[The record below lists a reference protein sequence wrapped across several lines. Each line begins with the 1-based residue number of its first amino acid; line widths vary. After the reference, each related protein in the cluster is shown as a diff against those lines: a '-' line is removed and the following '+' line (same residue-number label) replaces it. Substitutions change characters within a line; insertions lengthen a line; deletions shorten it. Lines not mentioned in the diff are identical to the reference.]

1 MDRRSSDYLA
11 QYKANYSF
19 TETEREHTEVCAVRI
34 TVTLYEYDTETEH
47 RDRAEILMEKDG
59 LRYGC
64 EGIER
69 THWDFFPVTVD
80 GRPYI
85 LFSKT
90 LYGFTLIDPDTL
102 TEAYDYF
109 PEAAYDGEEAFIITD
124 AKTFGRYLIF
134 EGCYWGCPYEIA
146 AFDRELEAFVG
157 LSAPYEVYDGGSRV
171 EGDRLIL
178 SGLDTDMERTEVSL
192 TEADI
197 ERLLL
202 GYGVDDHCPP

>member
-1 MDRRSSDYLA
+1 MDQRFSYYLT
-11 QYKANYSF
+11 QYKANCSF
-19 TETEREHTEVCAVRI
+19 TETEREQTEVCGVRI

-80 GRPYI
+80 GRSYI

-102 TEAYDYF
+102 TETYDYF
-109 PEAAYDGEEAFIITD
+109 PEKVYDGEESFIITD

-134 EGCYWGCPYEIA
+134 EGCYWGCPYEFA
-146 AFDRELEAFVG
+146 
-157 LSAPYEVYDGGSRV
+157 VYDHQSGKLADLSDRYKIFNGESRI

-178 SGLDTDMERTEVSL
+178 SGLGLNREPTKVCL
-192 TEADI
+192 TEKEIDGLI
-197 ERLLL
+197 SE
-202 GYGVDDHCPP
+202 YGVTVL

>member
-1 MDRRSSDYLA
+1 MDRRFSDYLT
-11 QYKANYSF
+11 QYKANCSF
-19 TETEREHTEVCAVRI
+19 TETEREQTEVCGVRI

-80 GRPYI
+80 GRSYI

-109 PEAAYDGEEAFIITD
+109 PEKVYDGEESFIITD

-134 EGCYWGCPYEIA
+134 EGCYWGCPYE
-146 AFDRELEAFVG
+146 F
-157 LSAPYEVYDGGSRV
+157 SVYDHQSKKLADLLDRYKTFNGESRI

-178 SGLDTDMERTEVSL
+178 SGLGLNREPTKVCL
-192 TEADI
+192 TEQEIDGLI
-197 ERLLL
+197 SE
-202 GYGVDDHCPP
+202 YGVTDF

>member
-1 MDRRSSDYLA
+1 MDQRFSDYLT
-11 QYKANYSF
+11 QYKANCSF
-19 TETEREHTEVCAVRI
+19 TETEREQTEVCGVRI
-34 TVTLYEYDTETEH
+34 TVTLYEYDIETEH
-47 RDRAEILMEKDG
+47 RDRAEILMEKDS

-69 THWDFFPVTVD
+69 THWDFLPVTVD

-109 PEAAYDGEEAFIITD
+109 PEKVYDGEESFIITD

-134 EGCYWGCPYEIA
+134 EGCYWGCPYE
-146 AFDRELEAFVG
+146 F
-157 LSAPYEVYDGGSRV
+157 SVYDHQSKKLADLLDHYKTFNGESRI

-178 SGLDTDMERTEVSL
+178 SGLGLNREPTKVCL
-192 TEADI
+192 TEQEIDGLI
-197 ERLLL
+197 SE
-202 GYGVDDHCPP
+202 YGVTDF

>member
-1 MDRRSSDYLA
+1 MDRRFSDYLT
-11 QYKANYSF
+11 QYKANCSF
-19 TETEREHTEVCAVRI
+19 TETEREQTEVCGVRI

-69 THWDFFPVTVD
+69 THWGFFPVTVD

-109 PEAAYDGEEAFIITD
+109 PEKVYDGEESFIITD

-134 EGCYWGCPYEIA
+134 EGCYWGCPYEFA
-146 AFDRELEAFVG
+146 
-157 LSAPYEVYDGGSRV
+157 VYDHQTEMLADLSDCYKIFNGESRI

-178 SGLDTDMERTEVSL
+178 SGLGLNMEPTKVCL
-192 TEADI
+192 TELEIDGLI
-197 ERLLL
+197 SE
-202 GYGVDDHCPP
+202 YGVTVL

>member
-1 MDRRSSDYLA
+1 MDRRFLDYLT
-11 QYKANYSF
+11 QYKANCSF
-19 TETEREHTEVCAVRI
+19 TETEREQTEVCGVRI

-47 RDRAEILMEKDG
+47 RNRAVILMEKDG

-109 PEAAYDGEEAFIITD
+109 PEKVYDGEESFIITD

-134 EGCYWGCPYEIA
+134 EGCYWGCPYEFSIYDHQSEKLA
-146 AFDRELEAFVG
+146 DLSDRYKIFNGE
-157 LSAPYEVYDGGSRV
+157 SRI

-178 SGLDTDMERTEVSL
+178 SGLGLNREPTKVCL
-192 TEADI
+192 TEQEIDGLI
-197 ERLLL
+197 SE
-202 GYGVDDHCPP
+202 YGVTGS

>member
-1 MDRRSSDYLA
+1 MDRRFLDYLT
-11 QYKANYSF
+11 QYKANCSF
-19 TETEREHTEVCAVRI
+19 TETEREQTEVCGVRI

-47 RDRAEILMEKDG
+47 RNRAEILMEKDG

-80 GRPYI
+80 GRSYI

-109 PEAAYDGEEAFIITD
+109 PEKVYDGEESFIITD

-134 EGCYWGCPYEIA
+134 EGCYWGCPYEFA
-146 AFDRELEAFVG
+146 
-157 LSAPYEVYDGGSRV
+157 VYDHQSEKLADLSDRYKIFNGESRI

-178 SGLDTDMERTEVSL
+178 SGLGLNREPTKVCL
-192 TEADI
+192 TEQEIDGLI
-197 ERLLL
+197 SE
-202 GYGVDDHCPP
+202 YGVTGS